1 MDQENKELNLD
12 AIVKEFTG
20 PLPELPQVEGQ
31 LDPELEE
38 QVSTILNAEPLT
50 PIFKDGPLD
59 LSQTQR
65 FLLDPANL
73 AKTQRIDTGA
83 VTAALGEEKG
93 MDGSTIRF
101 GAIPDPIPSPPVP
114 EGAEPFSAGWEPEYD
129 APMGEYIPP
138 EPIQFRPRSRLSELK
153 QQIEDGPERRYY
165 QLAQKGLGRLQAA
178 MFLSLL
184 VVALACLSLW
194 LHSAG
199 MVQPDRMR
207 LLVHGELFA
216 MGLSAVLAWGRL
228 MDGARSLLQRQF
240 TPDTLLLAAFLVCLA
255 DGIFCLRE
263 VRVPFC
269 GAFCLAV
276 TMSLWGE
283 YERRNTEMGQMD
295 TLRKATKLRCVAKAP
310 DCLEGKPGFHVRGG
324 QVEDF
329 MSVYSQTS
337 GPEKVL
343 NLYCLLAFLSTV
355 CIAVA
360 VMATRGVS
368 LGLQTWS
375 AAILVC
381 LPVTG
386 FICQSRP
393 MAVLERRFHQLGV
406 VLCGWQGVRDLS
418 GSAVVPLKDKDI
430 LPYGSVK
437 INGIKYYSRL
447 DQDEIIS
454 CAAAVMEQ
462 AANALTPLFT
472 DLRDSRSGRHYE
484 VEDYTAYDHGCAG
497 GIVNGRT
504 VLVGP
509 GSFLHKMGV
518 PMPQE
523 AKVNQAVYVAIDAE
537 LSAVFA
543 MTFGKLRGVRAGLA
557 TLTAVKKLQVALVG
571 GNFVL
576 SDTFLHNKFGLDPKT
591 ILRPDAKQLQALCGW
606 QPDEEKSRPCAL
618 TTQDG
623 LAPIGFAI
631 TGGRALRSARRV
643 GAIVH
648 ILAGA
653 VGIAMVLALTLAQ
666 AHDLMTPQNLLTYH
680 LVWCIPG
687 LLITEW
693 TRHI

>member
-1 MDQENKELNLD
+1 MDQDSKELNLD

-20 PLPELPQVEGQ
+20 PLPEIPQVEGQ
-31 LDPELEE
+31 LEPELEE
-38 QVSTILNAEPLT
+38 KVSTILNAEPLT

-73 AKTQRIDTGA
+73 AKTQRIDTRA
-83 VTAALGEEKG
+83 VESALKEPKG
-93 MDGSTIRF
+93 LDGSTVRF
-101 GAIPDPIPSPPVP
+101 RAVSEQPEPPIP

-129 APMGEYIPP
+129 APMGEYVPP

-153 QQIEDGPERRYY
+153 QAIAEGPERRYY
-165 QLAQKGLGRLQAA
+165 ELAQQGLGKLQAA

-194 LHSAG
+194 LHGAG
-199 MVQPDRMR
+199 LVQPDRMR
-207 LLVHGELFA
+207 LLVYGELFA
-216 MGLSAVLAWGRL
+216 MIFSALLACGRL
-228 MDGARSLLQRQF
+228 MDGALSLLRKKF
-240 TPDTLLLAAFLVCLA
+240 TPDSLLLASFLVCLA
-255 DGIFCLRE
+255 DGVCCLRE

-269 GAFCLAV
+269 GAFCLAAA
-276 TMSLWGE
+276 MSLWGE

-295 TLRKATKLRCVAKAP
+295 TLRKATRLRRVDKAP
-310 DCLEGKPGFHVRGG
+310 GCLDGKPGFWVREGR
-324 QVEDF
+324 VEDF
-329 MSVYSQTS
+329 METYSETT

-343 NLYCLLAFLSTV
+343 NLYCLGAFLATL

-368 LGLQTWS
+368 VGLQTWS
-375 AAILVC
+375 AAILAA

-406 VLCGWQGVRDLS
+406 VLCGWRGTKTLS
-418 GSAVVPLKDKDI
+418 GSAVVPLKDTDL

-447 DQDEIIS
+447 DQDEIVS

-462 AANALTPLFT
+462 AENALTPLFT
-472 DLRDSRSGRHYE
+472 YLRDSRNGRHYE

-497 GIVNGRT
+497 GIVDGKT
-504 VLVGP
+504 VLIGP
-509 GSFLHKMGV
+509 GSFLHRMGV
-518 PMPQE
+518 RMPQG
-523 AKVNQAVYVAIDAE
+523 AKVNQAVYVAIDGE

-543 MTFGKLRGVRAGLA
+543 MTFGKLRGVSAGLH
-557 TLTAVKKLQVALVG
+557 TLTGVKKLKVALVG
-571 GNFVL
+571 DNFVL
-576 SDTFLHNKFGLDPKT
+576 SDTFLHNKFGLEPNR
-591 ILRPDAKQLQALCGW
+591 LHRPDEEQLRALESW
-606 QPDEEKSRPCAL
+606 QPDEEQSLPCAL

-623 LAPIGFAI
+623 LAPTAFAI
-631 TGGRALRSARRV
+631 TGGRALRTARRV

-648 ILAGA
+648 IIAGV
-653 VGIAMVLALTLAQ
+653 VGIAMVLALTLVR
-666 AHDLMTPQNLLTYH
+666 AHDLMTPQNLLAYH
-680 LVWCIPG
+680 LVWLIPG